1 MSELLPI
8 SGIENVGPLPAA
20 VQKITVF
27 PERVTTESRKPLI
40 ATQLLRFLASPEVA
54 QAVENKG
61 LHLCLKGPAR
71 GTLRRSSYCSPR
83 LRSRRFCLGVGAV

>member
-8 SGIENVGPLPAA
+8 SGIENVGPLPVA

-54 QAVENKG
+54 QVVENKG
-61 LHLCLKGPAR
+61 LHLCLKRPSKEDFE
-71 GTLRRSSYCSPR
+71 T
-83 LRSRRFCLGVGAV
+83 